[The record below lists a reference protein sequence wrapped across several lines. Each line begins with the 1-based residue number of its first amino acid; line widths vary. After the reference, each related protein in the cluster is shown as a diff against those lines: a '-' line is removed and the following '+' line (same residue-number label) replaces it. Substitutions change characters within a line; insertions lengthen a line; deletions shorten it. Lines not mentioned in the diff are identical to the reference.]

1 MLGCLAAVGFQASV
15 CWFRAVNENDRG
27 AMEKKFSLKDV
38 IAITEEKEENLLGME
53 YEPEEEEEEEVREA
67 RLPYREEDI
76 RIGQKMVS
84 ALQLC
89 RWIDEGE
96 LDLYPEYQR
105 NLVWD
110 LQRKSLLIESL
121 LLRIPIPAFYLDEGW
136 DGQKN
141 LIDGLQRLSAVYDY
155 VHGNFRLRGLQYLDA
170 CESRCFQELDKRYQ
184 RRIENTSFVV
194 YILDSRCP
202 DMVKFDVFKRINT
215 GGVALNFQ
223 EIRNAMANSHTRKLL
238 QCMSNG
244 KPFLQATRGKVSDVR
259 MGAQELCLR
268 FIALDRLYKPE
279 RGFVDYLE
287 LNRLLDSTVLWLNG
301 RTEEDGAR
309 WLQYFEGCMD
319 KCYALFGEYAFSKP
333 QSRHLINRAL
343 FTSWSIALGR
353 VSASLEEL
361 GDKSS
366 LALACMERY
375 LEERA
380 YYNAITSS
388 TGSRRNLEIQMEVA
402 GRILEEIHVS

>member
-1 MLGCLAAVGFQASV
+1 M
-15 CWFRAVNENDRG
+15 
-27 AMEKKFSLKDV
+27 
-38 IAITEEKEENLLGME
+38 
-53 YEPEEEEEEEVREA
+53 
-67 RLPYREEDI
+67 
-76 RIGQKMVS
+76 
-84 ALQLC
+84 
-89 RWIDEGE
+89 
-96 LDLYPEYQR
+96 
-105 NLVWD
+105 
-110 LQRKSLLIESL
+110 
-121 LLRIPIPAFYLDEGW
+121 
-136 DGQKN
+136 
-141 LIDGLQRLSAVYDY
+141 IDGLQRLSAVYDY